1 MTAQGRKRTRNAV
14 VTLRRRA
21 LGIGMI
27 LAIALFCTATIAI
40 YQKAFTPGVDVTLRT
55 PSTGNQLRQGAEVK
69 VRGVTVGRVEEIR
82 ATATGAELDLS
93 LERDRADV
101 VPANATAKLL
111 PNTLFG
117 ERHVELEIPEAPSA
131 APIASGAVIEQGR
144 SRAAIEL
151 ETVLADTMPVLRAVR
166 PADLATT
173 LNSLSMALDGR
184 GRTMGETISRLD
196 SYVARLPPS
205 LPDLRAN
212 LREMVGVAKTYEQA
226 APDVLAAMENLS
238 TTARTLVEQRH
249 DLDRMTTRLTTG
261 SQDLAAFFRASG
273 DDLIRLNAAQRPTLD
288 LLAKYAPQYPCLLAN
303 IVEFKPAINE
313 VAGAGTDEPGVHIT
327 VEVVAHRGKYV
338 PGQDEPEYA
347 DERGPRCHEM
357 VRGRAPQ
364 YPPDGPI
371 EDGSEP
377 TPPPREGGELGLA
390 NSPAERDLVAGLLA
404 PSMSTRPREVPQ
416 WGSVLLGP
424 VFRGVDVVFR

>member
-1 MTAQGRKRTRNAV
+1 MTKLARMRTRNGTG
-14 VTLRRRA
+14 TLRRRA

-27 LAIALFCTATIAI
+27 LTIALFGTVTIAI
-40 YQKAFTPGVDVTLRT
+40 YQKAFTAGVDVTLRT

-69 VRGVTVGRVEEIR
+69 VRGVVVGRVEEIR
-82 ATATGAELDLS
+82 ASATGAELDLT
-93 LERDRADV
+93 LEPDQIDAI
-101 VPANATAKLL
+101 PANATAKLL

-117 ERHVELEIPEAPSA
+117 ERHVELERPDEPSA
-131 APIASGAVIEQGR
+131 ARIASGAVIEQSR

-151 ETVLADTMPVLRAVR
+151 ETVLANTMPVLRAVR

-173 LNSLSMALDGR
+173 LNSLSTALDGR

-196 SYVARLPPS
+196 SYVARLPSS

-212 LREMVGVAKTYEQA
+212 LREMVGVAETYEHA
-226 APDVLAAMENLS
+226 APDVLAAMENVS

-249 DLDRMTTRLTTG
+249 DLDRMATRLTT
-261 SQDLAAFFRASG
+261 SSEDLTVFFLASG

-303 IVEFKPAINE
+303 LVEFKPAINE

-327 VEVVAHRGKYV
+327 VEVVSHRGKYV

-347 DERGPRCHEM
+347 DERGTRCHEM

-364 YPPDGPI
+364 YPPDGPV

-377 TPPPREGGELGLA
+377 PRPPRSGGELGLA

-404 PSMSTRPREVPQ
+404 PSMNARPQDVPR
-416 WGSVLLGP
+416 WGSVLVGP
-424 VFRGVDVVFR
+424 VFRGADVVLR